1 MKWIW
6 GYLLWWVF
14 KRIILIQC
22 TSSTVSS
29 ITIPHI
35 FKTGI
40 FQNVQWTPDN
50 ISSSTEKLKKTFIYG
65 PKLFWQKQNSN
76 MLSFISAGY
85 YTHQGL
91 LSWLN
96 EELSDNFKES
106 LACDIS
112 SWLWEVFS
120 RLGLKQG
127 KVQNFP
133 KPFLLLNF
141 KTSHSLKKKK
151 CNAFLIGR

>member
-1 MKWIW
+1 
-6 GYLLWWVF
+6 
-14 KRIILIQC
+14 
-22 TSSTVSS
+22 
-29 ITIPHI
+29 
-35 FKTGI
+35 
-40 FQNVQWTPDN
+40 
-50 ISSSTEKLKKTFIYG
+50 
-65 PKLFWQKQNSN
+65 

-112 SWLWEVFS
+112 NWLWEVFS

-127 KVQNFP
+127 KVRNFP
-133 KPFLLLNF
+133 HPFFTSYSQNKPFF
-141 KTSHSLKKKK
+141 KKK
-151 CNAFLIGR
+151 NNNNVFLIGRYLLYNIALVSYIHQSELAIGIHMSPPS

>member
-1 MKWIW
+1 MKWSW

-40 FQNVQWTPDN
+40 FQNIQWTPDN

-106 LACDIS
+106 LAVTFPVGYGRFFQDWVWSREKFGIS
-112 SWLWEVFS
+112 
-120 RLGLKQG
+120 
-127 KVQNFP
+127 P
-133 KPFLLLNF
+133 
-141 KTSHSLKKKK
+141 SLFY
-151 CNAFLIGR
+151 FLISKQAIL